1 MSWPTIA
8 EVKDYSSDIAEVVAS
23 SDSVI
28 EGKIDDAKIFIKNHC
43 KQEFDNPEVAGTTKY
58 FNGDDSDVLDLFPRC
73 TAVTAVVDNSYD
85 FTGLV
90 NLKYGNNY
98 SYLEAS
104 YPVYGYGARYRVRD
118 RLDPD
123 KKMFMLG
130 SNNIQVTGTWGWA
143 AIPED
148 IVNAC
153 KEIVERLIMKRLDI
167 RQWMTPFKSERTG
180 DGYSYNKAEAGSSI
194 LDYELAQKLDPY
206 VYDLSNISK
215 L

>member
-8 EVKDYSSDIAEVVAS
+8 EIKAYSSDIPEVVAS

-28 EGKIDDAKIFIKNHC
+28 TGKIEDAKIFIKNHC

-73 TAVTAVVDNSYD
+73 TAVTAVVDTSYD
-85 FTGLV
+85 FTSLV

-130 SNNIQVTGTWGWA
+130 SNNIQVTGTWGWS

-167 RQWMTPFKSERTG
+167 RQWLTPFKSERTG

>member
-1 MSWPTIA
+1 MAWPT
-8 EVKDYSSDIAEVVAS
+8 VSDIKSYSADIPEVVAS

-28 EGKIDDAKIFIKNHC
+28 NGKIDDAKIFIKNYC
-43 KQEFDNPEVAGTTKY
+43 KQEFDNPEAAGTTKY
-58 FNGDDSDVLDLFPRC
+58 FNGDDSDVLDLYPRC
-73 TAVTAVVDNSYD
+73 SAVTAVVDSTYD
-85 FTGLV
+85 FTSLV

-98 SYLEAS
+98 SYLEAN

-130 SNNIQVTGTWGWA
+130 SNNIQVTGTWGWV

-148 IVNAC
+148 IISAC
-153 KEIVERLIMKRLDI
+153 KEIVERLIIKRLDI
-167 RQWMTPFKSERTG
+167 RQFMTPFAAEHTS
-180 DGYSYNKAEAGSSI
+180 DGYSYQKIEGIHSI
-194 LDYELAQKLDPY
+194 LDYELSAKLSPY
-206 VYDLSNISK
+206 IYDLVNISK

>member
-8 EVKDYSSDIAEVVAS
+8 ECKAYSADIPEVVTS

-28 EGKIDDAKIFIKNHC
+28 TGKIEDAKIFIKNHC
-43 KQEFDNPEVAGTTKY
+43 KQEFDDPEAAGTTKY
-58 FNGDDSDVLDLFPRC
+58 FNGNDSDVLDLFPRC
-73 TAVTAVVDNSYD
+73 TAVTAVVDSTYD

-90 NLKYGNNY
+90 NLKYSNNF
-98 SYLEAS
+98 SYLEAD
-104 YPVYGYGARYRVRD
+104 YPVYGYGPRYRVRD

-123 KKMFMLG
+123 RKMFMLG

-143 AIPED
+143 SIPED
-148 IVNAC
+148 IISAC

-180 DGYSYNKAEAGSSI
+180 DGFSYNKAEAGSSI
-194 LDYELAQKLDPY
+194 LDYELAQKLDPFI
-206 VYDLSNISK
+206 YDLTNITK

>member
-1 MSWPTIA
+1 MSWPTISEIKA
-8 EVKDYSSDIAEVVAS
+8 FSSDIPEVVNS

-28 EGKIDDAKIFIKNHC
+28 TGKINDAKIFIKNHC

-58 FNGDDSDVLDLFPRC
+58 FNGDESDVLDLHPRC
-73 TAVTAVVDNSYD
+73 TAVTAVVDETYD
-85 FTGLV
+85 FTDLV
-90 NLKYGNNY
+90 NLKYGNNF
-98 SYLEAS
+98 SYLEAD
-104 YPVYGYGARYRVRD
+104 YPVYGYGPRYRVRD

-130 SNNIQVTGTWGWA
+130 SNNIQVTGTWGWE

-148 IVNAC
+148 IISAC

-167 RQWMTPFKSERTG
+167 RQWMTPFKSERSL
-180 DGYSYNKAEAGSSI
+180 DGYSYEKQQSSNI
-194 LDYELAQKLDPY
+194 LDYELAQKLDKY
-206 VYDLSNISK
+206 IYDLMNISK

>member
-1 MSWPTIA
+1 MGWPTVA
-8 EVKDYSSDIAEVVAS
+8 EIKSYSSDIPEVVAS

-28 EGKIDDAKIFIKNHC
+28 EGKIEDAKIFIKNYC
-43 KQEFDNPEVAGTTKY
+43 KQEFDNPEAADTTKY
-58 FNGDDSDVLDLFPRC
+58 FNGDDSDVLDLYPRC
-73 TAVTAVVDNSYD
+73 TAVTAVVDSSYD

-167 RQWMTPFKSERTG
+167 RQWLTPFKSERTG

-206 VYDLSNISK
+206 VYDLANISK